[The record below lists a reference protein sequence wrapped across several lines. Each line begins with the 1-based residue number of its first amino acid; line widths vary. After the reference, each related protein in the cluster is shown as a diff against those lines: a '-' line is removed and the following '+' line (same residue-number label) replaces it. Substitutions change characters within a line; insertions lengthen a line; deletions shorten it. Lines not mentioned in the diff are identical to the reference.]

1 MKIKSFP
8 DSTLFPFIFLSQLAK
23 NTRHR
28 FKHSKLVKY
37 NLQNE

>member
-23 NTRHR
+23 GARYR